1 MRNSLVPIVTIL
13 GLQFSF
19 LIAGAVLV
27 ENVFNLPGL
36 GRLAFQSLAQRDLI
50 VLRNVA
56 MLLAALVILAN
67 FIVDLLYLL
76 LDPRLRAK
84 A

>member
-1 MRNSLVPIVTIL
+1 
-13 GLQFSF
+13 
-19 LIAGAVLV
+19 
-27 ENVFNLPGL
+27 
-36 GRLAFQSLAQRDLI
+36 
-50 VLRNVA
+50 

>member
-1 MRNSLVPIVTIL
+1 
-13 GLQFSF
+13 
-19 LIAGAVLV
+19 
-27 ENVFNLPGL
+27 
-36 GRLAFQSLAQRDLI
+36 LALAQRDLI
-50 VLRNVA
+50 VLRNVV

>member
-1 MRNSLVPIVTIL
+1 
-13 GLQFSF
+13 
-19 LIAGAVLV
+19 VLV
-27 ENVFNLPGL
+27 ENVFSLPGL
-36 GRLAFQSLAQRDLI
+36 GRLAYLALAQRDLI
-50 VLRNVA
+50 VLRNVV